1 MKKDTQP
8 DRNRTLLNILLKRP
22 YGTFQ
27 HLKDALR
34 EDPINTELVTKM
46 TYSDGYEP
54 TISNTVP
61 QSSELFFFI
70 PELILHLIYCCL

>member
-34 EDPINTELVTKM
+34 EDPLNTKLVAKM
-46 TYSDGYEP
+46 TYADGYER
-54 TISNTVP
+54 TISTVP
-61 QSSELFFFI
+61 KSEIGELFF
-70 PELILHLIYCCL
+70 LSLS

>member
-34 EDPINTELVTKM
+34 EDPINTELGFV
-46 TYSDGYEP
+46 
-54 TISNTVP
+54 
-61 QSSELFFFI
+61 
-70 PELILHLIYCCL
+70 

>member
-1 MKKDTQP
+1 MKRVTQT

-27 HLKDALR
+27 HLKNALR
-34 EDPINTELVTKM
+34 EVPINTELVTKM
-46 TYSDGYEP
+46 IDSDGYEP

-61 QSSELFFFI
+61 YKMTTK
-70 PELILHLIYCCL
+70 LIKEATIYKVQN